1 MTSNAGA
8 SRIVEPKKLGFGAV
22 STEKEDYE
30 YMKNGVME
38 EVRRIFKPE
47 FLNRIDET
55 IVFHAL
61 TKEDIGR
68 IVDIMM
74 KNLGKRTKEQMDI
87 TLAMDDAAKAQ
98 IIEKG
103 YDQKYGARPLRR
115 TIQTEVEDKLAEE
128 ILNGSVKKG
137 DTVAISAQDDKLV
150 FSV

>member
-1 MTSNAGA
+1 
-8 SRIVEPKKLGFGAV
+8 
-22 STEKEDYE
+22 
-30 YMKNGVME
+30 
-38 EVRRIFKPE
+38 
-47 FLNRIDET
+47 
-55 IVFHAL
+55 
-61 TKEDIGR
+61 
-68 IVDIMM
+68 
-74 KNLGKRTKEQMDI
+74 MDI

-115 TIQTEVEDKLAEE
+115 TIQNEVEDKLAEE